1 MLELYYVLVV
11 WSFYMELREE
21 RDALDRQRRRRHLD
35 QNQTEEQPLREIKVG
50 KEEKKEQEKDDQ
62 V

>member
-11 WSFYMELREE
+11 WSFYIELSEE

>member
-1 MLELYYVLVV
+1 MLVV
-11 WSFYMELREE
+11 WSFYIELSEE

-35 QNQTEEQPLREIKVG
+35 QNQTEEQPLKEIKVD